1 MVVVCDGFLVHYFME
16 CWHFLL
22 YFCFS
27 LIHTIKSQIF
37 YRILK
42 QATKT
47 KYRFVLRLL
56 LSLLLPPLLL
66 LLLLFSLM
74 NSNVQLACNEH
85 VNKIKCMHVF
95 VMSIYL
101 EILHPRWDGRIK
113 MNQML
118 FECKECKKKRLKF
131 IIFTLIAV
139 SVRLFKI
146 FQIDKGRMFDNH
158 PITSHLFIEVSS
170 WKLDFQQFIFVT
182 NQSNSFRMSYEL
194 KEKKQEEFS
203 QNCNAFWKL
212 TYQPDESWFVI
223 DSKCHFSV
231 IIFLIDMM
239 KFLTLST

>member
-56 LSLLLPPLLL
+56 LLLPLLLPRLLL

-101 EILHPRWDGRIK
+101 EILHPQWDGRIK
-113 MNQML
+113 MNQMP
-118 FECKECKKKRLKF
+118 FECKECQKKTFEVYYFHAYCRHCSF
-131 IIFTLIAV
+131 ILNI
-139 SVRLFKI
+139 SNWQRQDVR
-146 FQIDKGRMFDNH
+146 
-158 PITSHLFIEVSS
+158 
-170 WKLDFQQFIFVT
+170 
-182 NQSNSFRMSYEL
+182 
-194 KEKKQEEFS
+194 
-203 QNCNAFWKL
+203 
-212 TYQPDESWFVI
+212 
-223 DSKCHFSV
+223 
-231 IIFLIDMM
+231 
-239 KFLTLST
+239 